1 MAEQFYTILT
11 AIGKAKVANSGALG
25 TKVNF
30 VKFKVGDGNG
40 SYYNPTEN
48 QTELKNQVW
57 EGNISS
63 IYIDEE
69 NSNWIVIEAVI
80 PTLVGGFTIREAG
93 VFDDEGN
100 LIAIGKYPE
109 TYKPVSSDG
118 STKDLL
124 MRMILE
130 VSNAENI
137 NLKVDPTIILATK
150 KDIQVL
156 ESKFDK
162 KIEEINAH
170 LNDMMYETAG
180 GTGTAITLSMQPLK
194 NGYYKKFIASED
206 NGGVATTVNG
216 KPLYKVC
223 TTNSPKLKK
232 DRPYE
237 IYYNL
242 TGDCFFLKASATGT
256 TSADKVLAG
265 ETFSTENDT
274 DLVGTMPN
282 NPAQTNAIS
291 IGTNNNN
298 AYVRIPKGAY
308 INDVGNGNSEIVTPY
323 SMIANAVGVNTSYI
337 LNNYSVLGIKGSVS
351 KCANIGSPDGSG
363 FDQLIGGNAANDT
376 VGRLDFR
383 NIPRQYIEGDM
394 TVHIKDLLPQN
405 IVAGVKIGG
414 TNGILGTARKLQNYA
429 EGVYNSGMTDTNKYA
444 AFDPNIIPI
453 SFDFVLGTSVIKIYD
468 TNNNF
473 YKEVTLD
480 HNIFYINNQ
489 MYFTYWTG
497 RSNNGYEYVSVNN
510 IANSKIIIADTYSEG
525 IKNYKRNVTFTWKA
539 FKVR

>member
-170 LNDMMYETAG
+170 LNDITKKIDNIDLSAEKVKLSGVTGIEATDVKAAIQELFTNASDGQSAVAG
-180 GTGTAITLSMQPLK
+180 EVGIDTKSTWANIKSSILSAKNTIVANLK
-194 NGYYKKFIASED
+194 NKAVNTDNTQSLATLASKIASIPTQAAQTITPGTTNKTITANRFLTGIQTILGD
-206 NGGVATTVNG
+206 ANLIAANIIAGKSIFGVAGSASIESLGGRKYASGTVTSTSGDSPTTVNISG
-216 KPLYKVC
+216 FNFVP
-223 TTNSPKLKK
+223 SIAI
-232 DRPYE
+232 
-237 IYYNL
+237 IY
-242 TGDCFFLKASATGT
+242 
-256 TSADKVLAG
+256 
-265 ETFSTENDT
+265 
-274 DLVGTMPN
+274 
-282 NPAQTNAIS
+282 S
-291 IGTNNNN
+291 I
-298 AYVRIPKGAY
+298 Y
-308 INDVGNGNSEIVTPY
+308 NGNVT
-323 SMIANAVGVNTSYI
+323 T
-337 LNNYSVLGIKGSVS
+337 LNVLV
-351 KCANIGSPDGSG
+351 
-363 FDQLIGGNAANDT
+363 
-376 VGRLDFR
+376 
-383 NIPRQYIEGDM
+383 
-394 TVHIKDLLPQN
+394 
-405 IVAGVKIGG
+405 
-414 TNGILGTARKLQNYA
+414 NGILCVGATSNYKDGWVS
-429 EGVYNSGMTDTNKYA
+429 GVTVNSIGYGNLSMNVRL
-444 AFDPNIIPI
+444 
-453 SFDFVLGTSVIKIYD
+453 SGTSNY
-468 TNNNF
+468 N
-473 YKEVTLD
+473 
-480 HNIFYINNQ
+480 YILI
-489 MYFTYWTG
+489 
-497 RSNNGYEYVSVNN
+497 E
-510 IANSKIIIADTYSEG
+510 
-525 IKNYKRNVTFTWKA
+525 
-539 FKVR
+539 